1 MSYLQYALDLLQ
13 LPPID
18 DVTPALLKRTFKTS
32 VMKMHPDKGGSEDQ
46 FDNVLSAY
54 VYLTET
60 LNRLS
65 GGRSALQ
72 VILSP
77 DDIKLQRT
85 NQIVNE
91 VFDEMDREQHNEE
104 YQKMRMKYDEFHATF
119 EASHDST
126 LSNGYSTW
134 LSSKEDSE
142 LMETDGV
149 YGVHTIPPPAFSE
162 SDFLKIFESTVRI
175 GKPEPHSIILHPD
188 DMAYRSG
195 TCLGVAIV
203 EEAGGTFTSDPHA
216 NPEYTDLYSAYT
228 SDNTMYDKLPVYKDS
243 KNKTLEELLKEREAV
258 YESHTDEDLAAI
270 AAYEKKKMDDE
281 AAHKKRMQDYFSGTA
296 SSKWAL
302 EDKKEDSSEDPFV
315 KQF

>member
-72 VILSP
+72 VLLSP

-134 LSSKEDSE
+134 LSSKEDSA

-175 GKPEPHSIILHPD
+175 
-188 DMAYRSG
+188 
-195 TCLGVAIV
+195 
-203 EEAGGTFTSDPHA
+203 
-216 NPEYTDLYSAYT
+216 
-228 SDNTMYDKLPVYKDS
+228 
-243 KNKTLEELLKEREAV
+243 
-258 YESHTDEDLAAI
+258 
-270 AAYEKKKMDDE
+270 
-281 AAHKKRMQDYFSGTA
+281 
-296 SSKWAL
+296 
-302 EDKKEDSSEDPFV
+302 
-315 KQF
+315 